1 MVGTMDVGKR
11 MRLTEP
17 EQYHAMVKMHLRYRG
32 EYIIFSFEISFDAPF
47 LRSFLLD
54 LQTDECDCGFI
65 IEKPEKETVD
75 SKLKKAFTPMKKSKP
90 KGVMDGVPL
99 TQEGVCQVLLF
110 VHILKMCGTFS
121 NSFSFSRYSK

>member
-1 MVGTMDVGKR
+1 M
-11 MRLTEP
+11 P
-17 EQYHAMVKMHLRYRG
+17 NVKTILNVYKSEVSEVSGVYRH
-32 EYIIFSFEISFDAPF
+32 IIARSVLLLVCLIFSSLLVF

-110 VHILKMCGTFS
+110 VHILE
-121 NSFSFSRYSK
+121 NVWHIL

>member
-32 EYIIFSFEISFDAPF
+32 EYLIYSFETDTLF

-110 VHILKMCGTFS
+110 VHILE
-121 NSFSFSRYSK
+121 NVLHIL

>member
-1 MVGTMDVGKR
+1 MPWLKC
-11 MRLTEP
+11 
-17 EQYHAMVKMHLRYRG
+17 
-32 EYIIFSFEISFDAPF
+32 ISGIEENISETDTPF
-47 LRSFLLD
+47 LCSFLLD

-99 TQEGVCQVLLF
+99 TQEGVCQVLLEN
-110 VHILKMCGTFS
+110 VWRIL
-121 NSFSFSRYSK
+121 

>member
-17 EQYHAMVKMHLRYRG
+17 EQYHAMVKMHLRCRG
-32 EYIIFSFEISFDAPF
+32 EYLIYSFETDTLF

-110 VHILKMCGTFS
+110 VHILE
-121 NSFSFSRYSK
+121 NVWHIL